1 MGINVTRQELPQQ
14 VLSFLPLCLFVP
26 IGMTYVGIV
35 LFILT
40 WLLSGN
46 FKSKWDNV
54 QQHPML
60 LPVLALSL
68 MVCWTSLSLPRSP
81 EHFWS
86 GFARY
91 QTYLFLILFVSVGGG
106 AWQGRA
112 MRVFGYASIYGAT
125 IYDLGAL
132 GVLPEINLF
141 RTYFIPSGNNNTIT
155 GIVLAIA
162 AAWWLHL
169 ALSSQGK
176 ICLKKLAVFGY
187 AAFPILFIA
196 HTRSGVLTLCL
207 LCGWVLFRSAA
218 LKGRRWVTIAV
229 LALVAIVVWST
240 SSIVKERTMTSIE
253 HTRQFLSGE
262 KTGEPRLE
270 MIERTLVMI
279 AEKPWT
285 GHGIYMWQAQFP
297 ERGKGLEYA
306 QGIATPHSDY
316 ILFAAEMGVFSV
328 LILLGIFFTQYKISR
343 QLGQDERAFLGLV
356 TLAMLM
362 NAATS
367 PLLRDARF
375 GLAFMI
381 LLMIPLAGVRRDKK
395 LID

>member
-169 ALSSQGK
+169 ALSGQGK

-218 LKGRRWVTIAV
+218 LKGRRWAVIAV
-229 LALVAIVVWST
+229 LTLVAIVVWST

-253 HTRQFLSGE
+253 HTKQFLSGE

-306 QGIATPHSDY
+306 QGVATPHSDY

-343 QLGQDERAFLGLV
+343 QLGQDGRAFLGLV

-381 LLMIPLAGVRRDKK
+381 LLVIPLAGVRRDKK
-395 LID
+395 LIG

>member
-169 ALSSQGK
+169 ALSGQGK

-218 LKGRRWVTIAV
+218 LKGRRWAVIAV
-229 LALVAIVVWST
+229 LTLVAIVVWST

-306 QGIATPHSDY
+306 QGVATPHSDY

-343 QLGQDERAFLGLV
+343 QLGQDGRAFLGLV

-381 LLMIPLAGVRRDKK
+381 LLAIPLAGARRDKK
-395 LID
+395 LIG

>member
-81 EHFWS
+81 DHFWS

-169 ALSSQGK
+169 ALSGQGK

-218 LKGRRWVTIAV
+218 LKGRRWAVIAV
-229 LALVAIVVWST
+229 LTLVAIVVWST

-253 HTRQFLSGE
+253 HTKQFLSGE

-306 QGIATPHSDY
+306 QGVATPHSDY

-343 QLGQDERAFLGLV
+343 QLGQDGRAFLGLV

-381 LLMIPLAGVRRDKK
+381 LLVIPLAGVRRDKK
-395 LID
+395 LIG

>member
-169 ALSSQGK
+169 ALSAQGK

-218 LKGRRWVTIAV
+218 LKGRRWAVIAV
-229 LALVAIVVWST
+229 LTLVAIVVWST

-343 QLGQDERAFLGLV
+343 QLGQDGRAFLGLV

-381 LLMIPLAGVRRDKK
+381 LLVIPLAGVRRDKK
-395 LID
+395 LIG

>member
-218 LKGRRWVTIAV
+218 LKGRRWAVIAV
-229 LALVAIVVWST
+229 LILVAIVVWST

-343 QLGQDERAFLGLV
+343 QLPQDGRAFLGLV

-381 LLMIPLAGVRRDKK
+381 LLAIPLAGVRRDKK
-395 LID
+395 LIG

>member
-46 FKSKWDNV
+46 FKSRWDNV

>member
-218 LKGRRWVTIAV
+218 LKGRRWAVIAV
-229 LALVAIVVWST
+229 LTLVAIVVWST

-253 HTRQFLSGE
+253 HTKQFLSGE

-306 QGIATPHSDY
+306 QGVATPHSDY

-343 QLGQDERAFLGLV
+343 QLGQDGRAFLGLV

-381 LLMIPLAGVRRDKK
+381 LLVIPLAGVRRDKK
-395 LID
+395 LIG

>member
-218 LKGRRWVTIAV
+218 LKGRRWAVIAV
-229 LALVAIVVWST
+229 LTLAAIVVWST

-343 QLGQDERAFLGLV
+343 QLGQDGRAFLGLV

-381 LLMIPLAGVRRDKK
+381 LLAIPLAGARRDKK
-395 LID
+395 LIG

>member
-1 MGINVTRQELPQQ
+1 MGINVTRQKLPQQ

-169 ALSSQGK
+169 ALSAQGK

-218 LKGRRWVTIAV
+218 LKGRRWAVIAV
-229 LALVAIVVWST
+229 LTLVAIVVWST

-253 HTRQFLSGE
+253 HTKQFLSGE

-306 QGIATPHSDY
+306 QGVATPHSDY

-343 QLGQDERAFLGLV
+343 QLGQDGRAFLGLV

-381 LLMIPLAGVRRDKK
+381 LLVIPLAGVRRDKK
-395 LID
+395 LIG

>member
-132 GVLPEINLF
+132 GVLPEINLL

-155 GIVLAIA
+155 GIVLAIT

-169 ALSSQGK
+169 ALSAQGK

-218 LKGRRWVTIAV
+218 LKGRRWAVIAV
-229 LALVAIVVWST
+229 LTLVAIVVWST

-306 QGIATPHSDY
+306 QGVATPHSDY

-343 QLGQDERAFLGLV
+343 QLGQDGRAFLGLV

-381 LLMIPLAGVRRDKK
+381 LLVIPLAGVRRDKK
-395 LID
+395 LIG

>member
-218 LKGRRWVTIAV
+218 LKGRRWAVIAV
-229 LALVAIVVWST
+229 LTLVAIVVWST

-306 QGIATPHSDY
+306 QGVATPHSDY

-343 QLGQDERAFLGLV
+343 QLGQDGRAFLGLV

-381 LLMIPLAGVRRDKK
+381 LLVIPLAGVRRDKK
-395 LID
+395 LIG

>member
-169 ALSSQGK
+169 ALSAQGK

-218 LKGRRWVTIAV
+218 LKGRRWAVIAV
-229 LALVAIVVWST
+229 LTLAAIVVWST

-306 QGIATPHSDY
+306 QGVATPHSDY

-343 QLGQDERAFLGLV
+343 QLGQDGRAFLGLV

-381 LLMIPLAGVRRDKK
+381 LLVIPLAGVRRDKK
-395 LID
+395 LIG

>member
-81 EHFWS
+81 DDFWS
-86 GFARY
+86 GFAHY
-91 QTYLFLILFVSVGGG
+91 QTYLFLLLFVSVGGG
-106 AWQGRA
+106 DWQGRA

-169 ALSSQGK
+169 ALSGQGK

-218 LKGRRWVTIAV
+218 LKGRRWAVIAV
-229 LALVAIVVWST
+229 LTLVAIVVWST

-306 QGIATPHSDY
+306 QGVATPHSDY

-343 QLGQDERAFLGLV
+343 QLGQDGRAFLGLV

-381 LLMIPLAGVRRDKK
+381 LLVIPLAGVRRDKK
-395 LID
+395 LIG

>member
-1 MGINVTRQELPQQ
+1 MGINMTRQELPQQ

-81 EHFWS
+81 DHFWS

-106 AWQGRA
+106 DWQGRA
-112 MRVFGYASIYGAT
+112 MKIFGYASIYGAT

-218 LKGRRWVTIAV
+218 LKGRRWATIAV
-229 LALVAIVVWST
+229 LALAAIVVWST

-343 QLGQDERAFLGLV
+343 QLDQDGRAFLGLV

-381 LLMIPLAGVRRDKK
+381 LLAIPLAGARRDKK
-395 LID
+395 LIG

>member
-1 MGINVTRQELPQQ
+1 MGINVTRQALPQQ

-106 AWQGRA
+106 DWQGRA
-112 MRVFGYASIYGAT
+112 MKIFGYASIYGAT

-169 ALSSQGK
+169 ALSGQSK

-218 LKGRRWVTIAV
+218 LKGKRWVTIAV
-229 LALVAIVVWST
+229 LALAAIVVWST

-343 QLGQDERAFLGLV
+343 QLPQDGRAFLGLV

-381 LLMIPLAGVRRDKK
+381 LLAIPLAGARRDKK
-395 LID
+395 LIG

>member
-81 EHFWS
+81 DHFWS

-169 ALSSQGK
+169 ALSAQGK

-187 AAFPILFIA
+187 VAFPILFIA

-218 LKGRRWVTIAV
+218 LKGRRWAVIAV
-229 LALVAIVVWST
+229 LTLVAIVVWST

-306 QGIATPHSDY
+306 QGVATPHSDY

-343 QLGQDERAFLGLV
+343 QLGQDGRAFLGLV

-381 LLMIPLAGVRRDKK
+381 LLVIPLAGVRRDKK
-395 LID
+395 LIG